1 MEFSTK
7 AEKLQPGQTAAL
19 YICRDHCPN
28 EGQAVDQT
36 ALLLRSGLED
46 GESFAHARV
55 ERNGSLA
62 AVAVLRLKDGTRVS
76 MEKAAAEAAQW
87 AQKQEVLSID
97 LNHLSAEDGALMA
110 EVLALA
116 LGQAVY
122 RFERFKKEAKPAKLQ
137 TAVFYAQEGADAVV
151 ARLKTTEALLYGIN
165 LCKDLGNTA
174 PNICTP
180 KFLAETARAEA
191 EQAGATA
198 NILEKD
204 YIRDN
209 MGSFWSVAK
218 GSVEAP
224 YLIELRYM
232 GAADAAAAPIVLVG
246 KGITFDTGGISLKPG
261 EAMDEMKYDMCGAA
275 SVIGTFIAAARAKL
289 PVNLVA
295 VVPTCENM
303 PDAGASKPG
312 DIVTAMNGTTIEIL
326 NTDAEGRLIL
336 CDALSYAEQF
346 KPQAVVDVATLT
358 GACVIALGHVASG
371 VLGND
376 QPLVDGLLQASRDI
390 NDKAWQLPLFDEYKE
405 QLKSN
410 FADLQNIGG
419 RPGGTIT
426 AATFLAHFAA
436 NYRWAH
442 LDIAGTAWK
451 SGKDKGATGRPVPLL
466 WQFLRNS
473 SRQG

>member
-1 MEFSTK
+1 MEFSIK
-7 AEKLQPGQTAAL
+7 AGKLQPAQAAAL
-19 YICRDHCPN
+19 YVCTNACPCSADHAD
-28 EGQAVDQT
+28 ETVK
-36 ALLLRSGLED
+36 LLCGGLE
-46 GESFAHARV
+46 EKQSFAEAKTLQ
-55 ERNGSLA
+55 NGSLQ
-62 AVAVLRLKDGTRVS
+62 AVAVLRLQDTARAAV
-76 MEKAAAEAAQW
+76 EKAAAEAAKW
-87 AQKQEVLSID
+87 AQGQPQVEIDLSRLSGAEAALLVEVLT
-97 LNHLSAEDGALMA
+97 
-110 EVLALA
+110 LAI
-116 LGQAVY
+116 GQAVY

-137 TAVFYAQEGADAVV
+137 QVAFYLPQDSAAAE
-151 ARLKTTEALLYGIN
+151 EALRIAQALNYGMN

-174 PNICTP
+174 PNVCTP
-180 KFLAETARAEA
+180 AFLAQTAKAEA

-198 NILEKD
+198 KILEQD

-224 YLIELRYM
+224 YLIELNYQ
-232 GAADAAAAPIVLVG
+232 GAADKNAAPLVLVG

-275 SVIGTFIAAARAKL
+275 SVIGAFVAAVRAKL
-289 PVNLVA
+289 PINLIA

-336 CDALSYAEQF
+336 CDALTYAAQF

-358 GACVIALGHVASG
+358 GACIIALGHTASG
-371 VLGND
+371 LLGND
-376 QPLVDGLLQASRDI
+376 QELVDKLLSASRTV

-419 RPGGTIT
+419 RPAGTIT
-426 AATFLAHFAA
+426 AAAFLAHFAED
-436 NYRWAH
+436 YKWAH
-442 LDIAGTAWK
+442 LDIAGTAWQ

-466 WQFLRNS
+466 LQFLRDAAV
-473 SRQG
+473 